1 MKAFPGVS
9 QAAKLERFLIPWCK
23 SEFGPVDFSARRN
36 RWPLLPSLVF
46 CHEPVGIVWR
56 YRVLGDLLWCL
67 ANCAFQGPLD
77 SFHRAI
83 PLCRGDL
90 EPHTPGVSI
99 NQQPSFCGPRRW
111 STDAVPATQ
120 RLDYWVGAISEGFLA
135 MEASGDAH
143 AFHGELVS
151 APLGPV
157 GVNWVQGAAHR
168 VWRTPRGIARGGQR
182 VAYLLGNHD
191 SAWRV
196 AQDGRDALMRPGDFV
211 LVDARRPYRFDFPA
225 GPSTV
230 SLELPLDWLARW
242 VAEPE
247 AHTAQPFRADSAG
260 WSAALAA
267 FARPWRPDMATAPPL
282 PAELLADQL
291 GALLSLACCGAP
303 LAYCVNAWPSPAS
316 PPRRWPPTWAV
327 RCAAC
332 IARWPRH
339 RRPLPSCSWP
349 SAWPWPGR
357 CSPTR
362 HCAT

>member
-36 RWPLLPSLVF
+36 RWPLLPSFVF

-211 LVDARRPYRFDFPA
+211 LVDARRPYRRLTGVAA
-225 GPSTV
+225 GLV
-230 SLELPLDWLARW
+230 GSLGGRARGT
-242 VAEPE
+242 
-247 AHTAQPFRADSAG
+247 HCTAFSCRQRRLERGACRIR
-260 WSAALAA
+260 AALAA
-267 FARPWRPDMATAPPL
+267 RHGDGTPAACRAACGPARRFVVAGLLRRASGAEAARPGRACPWRTA
-282 PAELLADQL
+282 
-291 GALLSLACCGAP
+291 
-303 LAYCVNAWPSPAS
+303 
-316 PPRRWPPTWAV
+316 
-327 RCAAC
+327 
-332 IARWPRH
+332 
-339 RRPLPSCSWP
+339 
-349 SAWPWPGR
+349 
-357 CSPTR
+357 
-362 HCAT
+362 